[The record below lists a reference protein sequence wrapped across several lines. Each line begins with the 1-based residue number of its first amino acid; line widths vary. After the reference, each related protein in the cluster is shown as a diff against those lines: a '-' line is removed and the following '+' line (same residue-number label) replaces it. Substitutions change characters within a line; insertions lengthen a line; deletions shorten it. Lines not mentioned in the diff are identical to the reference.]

1 MNQQPRLSVQQV
13 TKQFR
18 SNGHRVDAL
27 KEISIDVAQGEF
39 VAIVGPSGC
48 GKTTLL
54 NIIAGLDRP
63 DSGKVLEDGKPVTG
77 PGPDR
82 LVMFQENALF
92 PWLTV
97 IKNVLFGLK
106 LAPGLKNRAHEIARE
121 YIKMV
126 GLEAFTHA
134 RVHELSGGMK
144 QRAALAR
151 SLAPNPRV
159 LLMDEPFAALDAM
172 TREQLY
178 ADLQQICSSQQKTV
192 ILVTH
197 NIREAVCLS
206 DRVILFSSQPG
217 SIRASFPV
225 NLPRPRSM
233 NSVEL
238 ARTATEIMDFIQR
251 ANGREEAA

>member
-13 TKQFR
+13 SKQFR
-18 SNGHRVDAL
+18 TNGLRVDAL
-27 KEISIDVAQGEF
+27 KDISIDVAQGEF
-39 VAIVGPSGC
+39 VAVVGPSGC

-54 NIIAGLDRP
+54 NIIAGLDKP

-97 IKNVLFGLK
+97 FKNVLFGLK
-106 LAPGLKNRAHEIARE
+106 LAPELRNKAAEIAQE
-121 YIKMV
+121 YIRMV
-126 GLEAFTHA
+126 GLEAFTNA

-159 LLMDEPFAALDAM
+159 LLMDEPFASLDAM

-178 ADLQQICSSQQKTV
+178 ADLQQICSAQQKTV
-192 ILVTH
+192 VLVTH

-233 NSVEL
+233 NSVDL
-238 ARTATEIMDFIQR
+238 ARTATEIMDFIQS
-251 ANGREEAA
+251 AKVVEEAA